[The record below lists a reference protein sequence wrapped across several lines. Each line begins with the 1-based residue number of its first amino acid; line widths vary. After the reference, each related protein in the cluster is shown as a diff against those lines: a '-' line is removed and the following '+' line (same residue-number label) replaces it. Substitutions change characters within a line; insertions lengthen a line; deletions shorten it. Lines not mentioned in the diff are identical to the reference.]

1 MPRFSDRIKHMRYH
15 KAHIYYS
22 NSFGTYRTYRSLFSW
37 TGNRCVDSIIELYV
51 IDKLFGK
58 DVLMLANVPAA
69 QGKNTLK
76 RRRIMSDLRYDLKH
90 NKILLLMVFPSILYL
105 FVLSY
110 LPMVGIYYAFTNYN
124 YQGGLF
130 GSPFVGFAN
139 FRFLFAS
146 GTAWKLTFNT
156 VFYNLIFIFGG
167 TALRIAIAIMLSE
180 IIGNIFR
187 KVTQTIIFLPHFV
200 SMVLVGVFAYNLMNY
215 ETGLIN
221 NIITSLG
228 GERFDFYGTPWIWRL
243 IIPAVEFWKSTGYGT
258 IIYLAAILG
267 ISEEI
272 YEAAI
277 IDGVTFMQKI
287 RYITLPSLKPTFTI
301 LLLMSLGGIIR
312 GQFDLFYQLI
322 GNNGL
327 LFGTTDI
334 IDTYVYR
341 VLRVSPNIGM
351 GSAVGL
357 YQSVIGALMVLGSNY
372 LIRKLEP
379 ENALF

>member
-1 MPRFSDRIKHMRYH
+1 M
-15 KAHIYYS
+15 
-22 NSFGTYRTYRSLFSW
+22 
-37 TGNRCVDSIIELYV
+37 
-51 IDKLFGK
+51 
-58 DVLMLANVPAA
+58 ANTPAA

-130 GSPFVGFAN
+130 GSPFVGLAN
-139 FRFLFAS
+139 FKFLFAS

-215 ETGLIN
+215 ETGLLN

-372 LIRKLEP
+372 LIKKLEP